1 LREGKITMKRES
13 GKANT
18 TVLKPANKK
27 KSNSVHKSCI
37 NRTIPDPKPERG
49 LWIRKADKKDLIAVL
64 DNLPYG
70 VAILGS
76 TFGNALYIN
85 KQILATLGYRLD
97 DTPSTTSMVKKAIPD
112 SKIRNEAKKLW
123 KQMVADGGGT
133 VVSPVLC
140 QDGKVR
146 TFEES
151 AVVLRKNLIVN
162 MYVDVTRREEAEE
175 QLRKSEARFRSFFE
189 QSTDPVCIFDGNHI
203 VNCNRAAVQFFRLEN
218 KDQMTGTTIESLSPK
233 KQPNGQLSSK
243 MTRTLLNIAH
253 KQGSCRTEWIVMTSD
268 GVKIPVEMSF
278 GTIELE
284 ARNLIFAVFRDITTW
299 KEAQNTLV
307 HAKTD
312 LENRVRERT
321 SDLTAMN
328 RQLLTEIETRKKSE
342 QDAKKSREEL
352 RHLSE
357 HLQQI
362 AERDRAH
369 IAREVHDQLGQSLSA
384 LTIDLSRVRE
394 KLPKNSSGLKNEVLK
409 IEKQI
414 VDTMESVRAICRE
427 LRPPIFDDFGL
438 LVAIKW
444 YLREFQ
450 KRTGMDCGVLIDEEI
465 PAHEKGLD
473 LVILRIFQE
482 AMTNILRHAGAT
494 KVRVTLKC
502 RSGSLVLK
510 VKDNGRGIS
519 PEQVMDP
526 CSLGILGIR
535 ERVRFWGGK
544 SSFIGLF
551 NKGTTM
557 TVSIPIARTKASLRS
572 PTDDASNNGAL

>member
-1 LREGKITMKRES
+1 MKQES

-18 TVLKPANKK
+18 RVLKAANKN
-27 KSNSVHKSCI
+27 KSKGVHKSCA
-37 NRTIPDPKPERG
+37 NRTIPDPAPEQG
-49 LWIRKADKKDLIAVL
+49 LWIHKADKKDLITVL

-70 VAILGS
+70 VAVLGS
-76 TFGNALYIN
+76 AFGNALYIN

-97 DTPSTTSMVKKAIPD
+97 DTPSTTAMVKKAMPD
-112 SKIRNEAKKLW
+112 GKIRKEAKKLW
-123 KQMVADGGGT
+123 KQMVVNGGGT
-133 VVSPVLC
+133 AVLPVLC
-140 QDGKVR
+140 RDGKVR
-146 TFEES
+146 IFEES

-175 QLRKSEARFRSFFE
+175 QLKKSEARFRSFFE
-189 QSTDPVCIFDGNHI
+189 QSTDPVCILDGNHV
-203 VNCNRAAVQFFRLEN
+203 VNCNRAAVQFFRLDN
-218 KDQMTGTTIESLSPK
+218 KDKMTGATIESLSPE
-233 KQPNGQLSSK
+233 KQPNGRLSSK
-243 MTRTLLNIAH
+243 MTRTILDVVH
-253 KQGSCRTEWIVMTSD
+253 KQGSCRTEWMLMTSD
-268 GVKIPVEMSF
+268 GVKIPVEMSIA
-278 GTIELE
+278 TIELE

-299 KEAQNTLV
+299 KEAQNALV
-307 HAKTD
+307 HTKTD

-342 QDAKKSREEL
+342 QEAKKTREEL

-384 LTIDLSRVRE
+384 LTIDLARVRE
-394 KLPKNSSGLKNEVLK
+394 KLPKSNDGPKNDILR

-427 LRPPIFDDFGL
+427 LRPPVFDDFGL
-438 LVAIKW
+438 SVAIKW

-450 KRTGMDCGVLIDEEI
+450 KRTGIDCGVLIDEEI

-510 VKDNGRGIS
+510 VKDNGRGVS

-526 CSLGILGIR
+526 RSLGILGIR

-544 SSFIGLF
+544 SSFIGLSS
-551 NKGTTM
+551 KGTTM
-557 TVSIPIARTKASLRS
+557 IVSIPIARTKASLRS
-572 PTDDASNNGAL
+572 AIDEASNEGAV